1 MTQKIIDVYFFLTP
15 YLFGIAH
22 MKVDRLTDITVIFEA
37 STHIFVDNNTKLRRI
52 PMLGGRSKL
61 SCPEFLKEKKS
72 PSKYMFS

>member
-1 MTQKIIDVYFFLTP
+1 MPTNPNMF
-15 YLFGIAH
+15 LFGIAH

-61 SCPEFLKEKKS
+61 SRPEFLKEKKITV
-72 PSKYMFS
+72 KIHVLIR